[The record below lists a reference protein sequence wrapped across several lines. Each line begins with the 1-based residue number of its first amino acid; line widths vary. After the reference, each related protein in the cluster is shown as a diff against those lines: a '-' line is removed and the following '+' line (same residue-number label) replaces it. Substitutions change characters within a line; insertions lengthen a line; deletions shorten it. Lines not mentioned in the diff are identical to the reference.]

1 MFVTAVS
8 TGWFARSVV
17 IALGAAIYCQ
27 PVLAQNTPESRKA
40 LNIVYGSYQ
49 SVVSNKEACNAVFPA
64 QQAVNDKAFAAWQAR
79 HKALIVELDGYFTE
93 LIRRASADEKD
104 YSRNVGKA
112 EGALL
117 QQRQEVKDALAA
129 KPRAEREQLC
139 KGLPKFL
146 AGADSD
152 LEKAYAEELRII
164 RGR

>member
-1 MFVTAVS
+1 MYRTA
-8 TGWFARSVV
+8 FARHWLACSA
-17 IALGAAIYCQ
+17 IFALGAAAYCS
-27 PVLAQNTPESRKA
+27 PLLAESTPESRKA
-40 LNIVYGSYQ
+40 LNVVYGSYQ
-49 SVVSNKEACNAVFPA
+49 SVVSNKEACNAVFPGQRA
-64 QQAVNDKAFAAWQAR
+64 ANDKAFAAWQVR
-79 HKALIVELDGYFTE
+79 HKILIAELDGYFTE

-117 QQRQEVKDALAA
+117 QQRQEVKDALVA